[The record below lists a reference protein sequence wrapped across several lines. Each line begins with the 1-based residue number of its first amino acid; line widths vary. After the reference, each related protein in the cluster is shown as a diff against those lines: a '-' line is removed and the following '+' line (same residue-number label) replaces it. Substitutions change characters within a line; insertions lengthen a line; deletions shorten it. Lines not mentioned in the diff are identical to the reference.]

1 MTFPFLKVLKHGFLR
16 WFKYVL
22 LMGKEGKV
30 DDFSSQFPEKIISCY
45 TRVLHFGY
53 LTSKHIFKNIFTC
66 ESKSKISL

>member
-1 MTFPFLKVLKHGFLR
+1 
-16 WFKYVL
+16 
-22 LMGKEGKV
+22 MGKEGKV